1 MKPISRRV
9 YALAAIALAV
19 VIFVAINI
27 AADAGLTTAKLD
39 LTANG
44 QFTLAQGTRNILA
57 NLKEPVTLRFYYSKQ
72 AASNYA
78 SVVAYAQRVRDLLG
92 EYKSLGHGNVIVE
105 ETNAEPLTDA
115 ADEANAAGVS
125 EMQTNAGDA
134 IYFGLVGTNRIDGK
148 ETIAYFSPERE
159 QYLEYD
165 LTSLIY
171 RLSTPKKT
179 QVGIVTSLPLEF
191 GPGGVQAA
199 MRGQSQ
205 PNLIYQQL
213 TQTYATQMLPAQFSA
228 IPKGIDVLIIA
239 HPAALGDA
247 QLEAIDQ
254 FALAGGRV
262 LVFVDPLSEMAMA
275 GGANPYQPA
284 ASAPFSSLPRLFE
297 KWGIGF
303 DSDKVVGDQALAM
316 QMGEQEGARN
326 PLLLHFTPDNFDD
339 KDPLTANLQTLY
351 LWGVGALHPLKGA
364 TTSFAP
370 LINSSNQASLLDA
383 TEIRA
388 NPQDPGLIGQVM
400 PTGEKFAVA
409 ARVSGQARTAFP
421 ATARVKTGTVNA
433 IVVADSDIFDDR
445 LWVRIQNIP
454 GAKIAAPFADNNAFV
469 LNAVENL
476 SGSNDMISLRTREA
490 SQRPF
495 TRVLEMQ
502 GRADAR
508 FQQEEKRLQQ
518 HLTETRQH
526 LHDLQQGGGA
536 QSGRPGLSAAQQA
549 EINRYRSDQADT
561 GRKLRDVQHNL
572 RKDIDTLGSWL
583 TFVNIA
589 LMPILVAIFALTL
602 AALRRRRRRQSLGLT

>member
-9 YALAAIALAV
+9 YALTAIALAV

-92 EYKSLGHGNVIVE
+92 EYKALGHGNIVVE
-105 ETNAEPLTDA
+105 EINTEPLTDA
-115 ADEANAAGVS
+115 ADEASAAGVS
-125 EMQTNAGDA
+125 EMQTNSGDA

-148 ETIAYFSPERE
+148 ETIAYFAAERE

-179 QVGIVTSLPLEF
+179 QVGIVTSLPLET

-213 TQTYATQMLPAQFSA
+213 TQTYATQMLPAQFNA
-228 IPKGIDVLIIA
+228 IPKGIDVLMIA
-239 HPAALGDA
+239 HPAALSDA
-247 QLEAIDQ
+247 QLEAVDQ

-275 GGANPYQPA
+275 SANPYQPA
-284 ASAPFSSLPRLFE
+284 ASPPFSSLPRLFQS
-297 KWGIGF
+297 WGIVF
-303 DSDKVVGDQALAM
+303 DPAKVVGDQALAM

-351 LWGVGALHPLKGA
+351 LWGVGALSPLKGA

-383 TEIRA
+383 SAIRA
-388 NPQDPGLIGQVM
+388 NPQDPSLIGQVM
-400 PTGEKFAVA
+400 PTGEKFVVA
-409 ARVSGQARTAFP
+409 ARVSGPARTAFP

-445 LWVRIQNIP
+445 LWVRVQNIP

-502 GRADAR
+502 GGADAR

-526 LHDLQQGGGA
+526 LHDLQQGGSA

-583 TFVNIA
+583 TFINIA
-589 LMPILVAIFALTL
+589 LMPILVSIFALAL